1 MSTEDNKA
9 TVRRCIE
16 EVINQ
21 HNLAAVDQ
29 LVAPNFVGHFS
40 ALPKEPKEVQGR
52 EAFKQFLSIWLTA
65 FPDVQFTIE
74 GMIAEGDSVAFRHT
88 FRGTHKG
95 DIMGIP
101 ATGKQVNVTGINIF
115 RVAGG
120 KIVEQWTNA
129 DDLGGMQQLGV
140 VPSMG

>member
-9 TVRRCIE
+9 LTRRVIE

-21 HNLAAVDQ
+21 HDLAAIDQ
-29 LVAPNFVGHFS
+29 FYAPNVVGHFS

-52 EAFKQFLSIWLTA
+52 EAFKQFLSMYLTA

-88 FRGTHKG
+88 FRGTHTG
-95 DIMGIP
+95 AIMGIP
-101 ATGKQVNVTGINIF
+101 ATGKQVSVTGIDIV
-115 RVAGG
+115 RIAGG
-120 KIVEQWTNA
+120 KIVEQWTSA
-129 DDLGGMQQLGV
+129 DDLGAMQQLGV